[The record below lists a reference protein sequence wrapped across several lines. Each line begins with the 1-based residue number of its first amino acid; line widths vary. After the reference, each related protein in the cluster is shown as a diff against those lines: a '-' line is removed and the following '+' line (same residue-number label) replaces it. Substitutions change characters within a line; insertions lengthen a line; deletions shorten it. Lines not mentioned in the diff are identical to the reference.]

1 MVEGGGRK
9 TSRGA
14 KYSVLEIVLAN
25 YILISGNPSKLDFEG
40 VSLATSYEETI
51 ALKTIRPYIHYM
63 DTIVIIII
71 ISVASKLLS
80 WNL

>member
-1 MVEGGGRK
+1 MEEGGRK
-9 TSRGA
+9 MSRGA
-14 KYSVLEIVLAN
+14 KYRVLEIVLAN
-25 YILISGNPSKLDFEG
+25 YILISGNPSRLDCEG

-63 DTIVIIII
+63 DTIAIIII
-71 ISVASKLLS
+71 MSVVSKLLS